1 MLVASPADGSPV
13 AQMSHDTAVLRQAAP
28 ATVVGVVCVV
38 AGGLVAALTA
48 PSPSEHGTWVAAY
61 LVLVAGVSQV
71 GLAVG
76 QSLLAPRG
84 PSARTSLAELVT
96 WNGGNAAVLT
106 GTLAGTVWLVDVGG
120 ALLVLTLA
128 LVVSAVRGHPVR
140 DGSRRQALA
149 RKAFQLL
156 VLVLLVSIPIGLWLA
171 RQSGT

>member
-1 MLVASPADGSPV
+1 
-13 AQMSHDTAVLRQAAP
+13 MSHDTAVLRQAAP

-48 PSPSEHGTWVAAY
+48 PRPTEHGTWAAAY

-71 GLAVG
+71 GLTVG

-84 PSARTSLAELVT
+84 LPNRTSLAELVT

-106 GTLAGTVWLVDVGG
+106 GTLAGTVWVVDVGG
-120 ALLVLTLA
+120 GLLVVTLA
-128 LVVSAVRGHPVR
+128 LVVSAIRGHPVR
-140 DGSRRQALA
+140 DGGRRQALA
-149 RKAFQLL
+149 RRAFRFL

>member
-1 MLVASPADGSPV
+1 
-13 AQMSHDTAVLRQAAP
+13 MSHDTAVLRQAAP

-48 PSPSEHGTWVAAY
+48 PRPTEHGTWAAAY

-76 QSLLAPRG
+76 QSLLAARG
-84 PSARTSLAELVT
+84 LPVRTCRAELVT

-106 GTLAGTVWLVDVGG
+106 GTLVGTTWLLDMGG
-120 ALLVLTLA
+120 ALLVVTLA
-128 LVVSAVRGHPVR
+128 LVVSAVHGRPIREG
-140 DGSRRQALA
+140 GRRQVLA
-149 RKAFQLL
+149 RRAFQFL

-171 RQSGT
+171 RQPGA